1 MCHVSSPHEVL
12 GSLHFKRRVRM
23 EEKLIRKWCFFL
35 NPSSAEAPFLL
46 KKKIC
51 VSFTLPLQSLETPLQ
66 TMWQHQLNSQLSWGR
81 DTPAWENIVTQHRL
95 QACVCVCV
103 CEYVHVSV
111 CVCVCVCRRER
122 QRECWWSEENWVR
135 QFTLR
140 NVSCP
145 FLATPMNLNISPETR
160 QRDKQ
165 KVRSY
170 TISRRFKGPSTSSER
185 CDSLASF

>member
-1 MCHVSSPHEVL
+1 MCHVSSPHEVS

-95 QACVCVCV
+95 QACVCV
-103 CEYVHVSV
+103 SV
-111 CVCVCVCRRER
+111 NMCMLVFACVCVQERETER
-122 QRECWWSEENWVR
+122 VLMKWRKLSQ
-135 QFTLR
+135 
-140 NVSCP
+140 
-145 FLATPMNLNISPETR
+145 
-160 QRDKQ
+160 
-165 KVRSY
+165 
-170 TISRRFKGPSTSSER
+170 TIHSSECFVPFFGNSHEPEHLSR
-185 CDSLASF
+185 NKTTR